1 MDTFVL
7 EVKPQANLSMIVKLD
22 DEAAKMIYNLQ
33 MQSGADKKYIVSEMI
48 KFCYP
53 RCKIKQCGI
62 EVKGK
67 GEHCCEI

>member
-22 DEAAKMIYNLQ
+22 DEAAKMIYKLQ

-53 RCKIKQCGI
+53 RCEIKQYGI

-67 GEHCCEI
+67 GE